1 MSLYTDT
8 FHSRIRGRRGETNRK
23 AGINM
28 AMVTLI
34 RNAKVYQPEYA
45 GVKDILVLGGRIAA
59 VGEGLKAD
67 FGGSVEVEEMD
78 ADGMA
83 AVPGFIDSHEHI
95 LGGGGEGGFQT
106 RTPEASLGDLIR
118 NGITTV
124 VGCIGTD
131 SVARDMTALLAK
143 AHALE
148 NEGIST
154 YVYTGSYRVP
164 VQTLTDSIMKDI
176 MMLDKVIGV
185 GEVAISDHRSS
196 QPTFEE
202 FARIAADARV
212 AGMLSGK
219 AGVVNVHLGD
229 SPRHMDLIERV
240 LHETEIPASQFLP
253 THVNRNAG
261 LFDACLELAKE
272 GLTIDFSGNEDIDYW
287 ETICDEVRVCR
298 GVRRLLD
305 MGISSD
311 RFTISSDGQGSMPV
325 FNAQGEYQ
333 GIGIGKA
340 SSLLKEIRECVQ
352 KEEIPLE
359 IAVKGI
365 TSNVASVLKLG
376 AKGQLKAGFDADI
389 CFLTDDTLELKTVM
403 AKGQFVVKDGE
414 QQVFGT
420 FEKK

>member
-1 MSLYTDT
+1 
-8 FHSRIRGRRGETNRK
+8 
-23 AGINM
+23 M

-45 GVKDILVLGGRIAA
+45 GVKDILVLNGKIAA
-59 VGEGLKAD
+59 VGEKLKAD
-67 FGGSVEVEEMD
+67 FGGSVEAEELD
-78 ADGMA
+78 AEGMA

-95 LGGGGEGGFQT
+95 MGGGGEGGFAT
-106 RTPEASLGDLIR
+106 RTPEANLKDLVL

-131 SVARDMTALLAK
+131 SVGRDMTALLAK

-148 NEGIST
+148 AEGIT
-154 YVYTGSYRVP
+154 AYAYTGSYRVP
-164 VQTLTDSIMKDI
+164 IQTLTDSLMKDI

-185 GEVAISDHRSS
+185 GEVAVSDHRSS

-219 AGVVNVHLGD
+219 AGIVNVHLGD
-229 SPRHMDLIERV
+229 SARKMDLIERV
-240 LHETEIPASQFLP
+240 IHETEIPASQFLP
-253 THVNRNAG
+253 THVNRNAA
-261 LFDACLELAKE
+261 LFDNCLELAKE
-272 GLTIDFSGNEDIDYW
+272 GLTIDFTGNEDIDYW

-298 GVRRLLD
+298 GIRRLLD
-305 MGISSD
+305 LGISSD
-311 RFTISSDGQGSMPV
+311 RFTISSDGQGSMAV
-325 FNAQGEYQ
+325 FNAAGEYQ

-340 SSLLKEIRECVQ
+340 SCLLKEVRECVQ
-352 KEEIPLE
+352 KEGIPLE

-389 CFLTDDTLELKTVM
+389 CLLAEDSLELKTVM
-403 AKGQFVVKDGE
+403 AKGQFVVRDGV

-420 FEKK
+420 FERA

>member
-1 MSLYTDT
+1 
-8 FHSRIRGRRGETNRK
+8 
-23 AGINM
+23 M

-45 GVKDILVLGGRIAA
+45 GVKDILVLNGKIAA
-59 VGEGLKAD
+59 VGEKLKAD
-67 FGGSVEVEEMD
+67 FGGSVEAEELD
-78 ADGMA
+78 AEGMA

-95 LGGGGEGGFQT
+95 MGGGGEGGFVT
-106 RTPEASLGDLIR
+106 RTPEANLKDLVL

-148 NEGIST
+148 AEGIT
-154 YVYTGSYRVP
+154 AYAYTGSYRVP
-164 VQTLTDSIMKDI
+164 IQTLTDSLMKDI

-185 GEVAISDHRSS
+185 GEVAVSDHRSS

-219 AGVVNVHLGD
+219 AGIVNVHLGD
-229 SPRHMDLIERV
+229 SARKMDLIERV
-240 LHETEIPASQFLP
+240 IHETEIPASQFLP
-253 THVNRNAG
+253 THVNRNAA
-261 LFDACLELAKE
+261 LFDNCLELAKE
-272 GLTIDFSGNEDIDYW
+272 GLTIDFTGNEDIDYW
-287 ETICDEVRVCR
+287 ETICDEVRVCK
-298 GVRRLLD
+298 GIRRLLD
-305 MGISSD
+305 LGISSD
-311 RFTISSDGQGSMPV
+311 RFTISSDGQGSMSV
-325 FNAQGEYQ
+325 FNAAGEYQ

-340 SSLLKEIRECVQ
+340 SCLLKEVRECVQ
-352 KEEIPLE
+352 KEGIPLE

-389 CFLTDDTLELKTVM
+389 CLLAEDSLELKTVM
-403 AKGQFVVKDGE
+403 AKGQFVVRDGV

-420 FEKK
+420 FERA